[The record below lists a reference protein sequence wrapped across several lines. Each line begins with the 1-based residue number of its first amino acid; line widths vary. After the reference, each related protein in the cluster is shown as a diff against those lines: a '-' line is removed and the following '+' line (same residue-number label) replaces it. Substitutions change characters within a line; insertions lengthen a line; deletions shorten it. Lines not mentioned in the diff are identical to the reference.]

1 MPSFL
6 VIHKAES
13 VHILLLN
20 YTCKSTAEDANM
32 IHVIDLYWSSTCH
45 GDCSVKLPSSSKD
58 HNFPLQVGQTLLTR
72 TLQAARHFSTGLS
85 VGPATNPAL
94 LTQLR
99 CPSAG
104 KPDFFCKAGLN
115 LIQSRLTDSIT
126 RQWDFFNLQPIYL

>member
-1 MPSFL
+1 MPSLL

-32 IHVIDLYWSSTCH
+32 IHVIHLYLSSACH
-45 GDCSVKLPSSSKD
+45 GDCSVKLPSSSQD
-58 HNFPLQVGQTLLTR
+58 HNFPLQDGQTLLIR
-72 TLQAARHFSTGLS
+72 TLQAPRHLSTGLS

-99 CPSAG
+99 CPSGEGPAM
-104 KPDFFCKAGLN
+104 GLLPAHLPSGN
-115 LIQSRLTDSIT
+115 SPRDH
-126 RQWDFFNLQPIYL
+126 